1 MVDFGTNIQ
10 KCLQNEIND
19 GKRRK
24 KLCFF
29 FYFQKQKRPNNNL
42 PSVSKATS
50 LLRGAHRPHL
60 IGVGVRARSNGCRS
74 YSLNRSSGDNALVD
88 NGAIDVARISRGG
101 TLNARAVDGAS
112 AGGTLT
118 ARDGRDHEPGRI

>member
-1 MVDFGTNIQ
+1 M
-10 KCLQNEIND
+10 
-19 GKRRK
+19 
-24 KLCFF
+24 FF
-29 FYFQKQKRPNNNL
+29 FLQKQKKPNNL

-60 IGVGVRARSNGCRS
+60 IGVGVRARSNGCLS
-74 YSLNRSSGDNALVD
+74 YSLSKSSGDNALVG
-88 NGAIDVARISRGG
+88 NALAARISRGG
-101 TLNARAVDGAS
+101 TLNARATDGAS